1 MKVLSRTS
9 DGLKRCYNVL
19 VTLEEVEQVKT
30 GKLQEIAKKVKM
42 DGFRPGKVPLDVV
55 RRLYGE
61 SVTAE
66 SKQTAIDN
74 TARKILSDEKLSIS
88 FNYVTDIVKEDK
100 KGIEFEMK
108 FELIPSFDLYDFS
121 KIKLV
126 KHTAEVSDE
135 ESMKILENIRQSAKN
150 WKEDTK
156 AKKVTKGQKIEI
168 DLKMLSKVKK
178 HKNEKIEN
186 LEIVVGDETLV
197 DDFWKHLV
205 GAKINDEVE
214 FDINYPGN
222 FSDHVLAGK
231 KIHYSA
237 LIKKIFKA
245 EEFKMDDEFAKTVG
259 YEDLGKAKT
268 WAKSRA
274 VARYEYISKDIM
286 KRDLLDKITEMYD
299 FDVPSNMVDA
309 EEREVVKQIKLEAER
324 LKKEFTPEIE
334 KECHEIAIKRVRLG
348 FVVAEI
354 AKREKIRVSRNEVVQ
369 AIRNIAAM
377 YPGQEKSIFDM
388 YYNHPEAASAI
399 IGPVLES
406 KVVDYLLDK
415 ISPKEEKCSIEELT
429 AIDEEPFD
437 FFKEDADKKP
447 AKKTTVKKNEKS
459 SVKKSDA
466 VKEKSV
472 EEKATSKKKATT
484 KKTVEKR
491 VESGKSEEEAPKKR
505 TRKKLNS

>member
-19 VTLEEVEQVKT
+19 ITLEEVEQVKT
-30 GKLQEIAKKVKM
+30 GKLQEIAKKAKM

-88 FNYVTDIVKEDK
+88 FNYVTDIVKEDE

-108 FELIPSFDLYDFS
+108 FELIPSFELYDFS
-121 KIKLV
+121 KIELV

-135 ESMKILENIRQSAKN
+135 EVMKVLEDIRKSAKN
-150 WKEDTK
+150 WKEDAKTK
-156 AKKVTKGQKIEI
+156 KITEGQKVEI
-168 DLKMLSKVKK
+168 DLNMLSKIKK

-197 DDFWKHLV
+197 DDFWKHFV
-205 GAKINDEVE
+205 GAKINDTVE
-214 FDINYPGN
+214 FDINYPQN
-222 FSDHVLAGK
+222 FSDQALAGK

-245 EEFKMDDEFAKTVG
+245 EEFKMDDEFAKSIG
-259 YEDLGKAKT
+259 YEDLEKAKT
-268 WAKSRA
+268 WAKSRV
-274 VARYEYISKDIM
+274 VARYDYISKDIM
-286 KRDLLDKITEMYD
+286 KRDLLDRITEMYD
-299 FDVPSNMVDA
+299 FDVPSNMIDA
-309 EEREVVKQIKLEAER
+309 EEREVVKQIKVEAER

-354 AKREKIRVSRNEVVQ
+354 AKREKIRVTRNEVMQ
-369 AIRNIAAM
+369 AIKNIAMM

-399 IGPVLES
+399 IGPVLEG
-406 KVVDYLLDK
+406 KVVDYLLSQ
-415 ISPKEEKCSIEELT
+415 INPKEEKCSIEELT

-437 FFKEDADKKP
+437 FFKDDAGKKSTKKAT
-447 AKKTTVKKNEKS
+447 AKKTEKS
-459 SVKKSDA
+459 SAKKVDDA
-466 VKEKSV
+466 EEKSPKEKSS
-472 EEKATSKKKATT
+472 SKKKTT
-484 KKTVEKR
+484 TAKKTAAKTDESEK
-491 VESGKSEEEAPKKR
+491 SAEEAPKKR
-505 TRKKLNS
+505 TRKKAE